1 MTKHVKK
8 VGQYILLK
16 QSTYKLKLGASS
28 QRKIEMSQA
37 LLLTLKDCTI
47 LHAVGEV
54 GDTGGRWALVDAAA
68 GGLTRRLFFA
78 NNSTHGNAQL
88 WIGGRAQQGHSAQG
102 ERAAASGAQGEAAS
116 RRMRG
121 VAA

>member
-8 VGQYILLK
+8 VVQYILLK

-54 GDTGGRWALVDAAA
+54 GDTGGRCALVDAAA
-68 GGLTRRLFFA
+68 DRLT
-78 NNSTHGNAQL
+78 
-88 WIGGRAQQGHSAQG
+88 
-102 ERAAASGAQGEAAS
+102 
-116 RRMRG
+116 
-121 VAA
+121 